1 MRPRLATT
9 LSVERDSGSVTEKLT
24 EFIGAYNG
32 VVGFLNSQFKFDPA
46 SNTAAPPLN
55 GDSAA
60 RQVDRE
66 VKRLIATRMEGLTG
80 DTVSTLTELG
90 ITSDKETGLL
100 SFTPTTLDDVLKDDP
115 KAAERVLGS
124 FGERL
129 SGNFEF
135 VSRSSKTKPGEYK
148 VAVTQARSKANLVG
162 ASAAET
168 LAQDEVLT
176 VNFNRDATDNDPVI
190 RNLTVNL
197 TTGQTKAQQLETI
210 NQAFEDRGFEL
221 KALLDDTDKIVI
233 EATEFGDDYAVD
245 IISDIAAGAGTS
257 GIGNVLLAGQGT
269 DLKGTINGTEATV
282 VNGNQLKAGTGFDA
296 EGIKVE
302 IPDDV
307 TGTLGSVRIVDGL
320 AAILPEMVGRL
331 TGSTGVI
338 GTRTNGV
345 DKRIE
350 APKQTSSSNRNELAI
365 KSNACDD
372 NLLQWKLRWYN

>member
-1 MRPRLATT
+1 M
-9 LSVERDSGSVTEKLT
+9 
-24 EFIGAYNG
+24 
-32 VVGFLNSQFKFDPA
+32 
-46 SNTAAPPLN
+46 
-55 GDSAA
+55 
-60 RQVDRE
+60 
-66 VKRLIATRMEGLTG
+66 
-80 DTVSTLTELG
+80 
-90 ITSDKETGLL
+90 
-100 SFTPTTLDDVLKDDP
+100 
-115 KAAERVLGS
+115 
-124 FGERL
+124 
-129 SGNFEF
+129 
-135 VSRSSKTKPGEYK
+135 
-148 VAVTQARSKANLVG
+148 AVTQARSKANLVG

-269 DLKGTINGTEATV
+269 DLKGTIITEATV

-302 IPDDV
+302 IPMMLRV
-307 TGTLGSVRIVDGL
+307 LLVQSV
-320 AAILPEMVGRL
+320 
-331 TGSTGVI
+331 S
-338 GTRTNGV
+338 
-345 DKRIE
+345 
-350 APKQTSSSNRNELAI
+350 
-365 KSNACDD
+365 
-372 NLLQWKLRWYN
+372 